1 MGLYTEEEVLA
12 RCSSSG
18 NREQHMILI
27 KPFFKLVGDNKI
39 PVAQIFANRYTE
51 DDLYFDIP
59 DAEETAEEK
68 TDDEDDTETDSGSSM
83 DWLNN
88 L

>member
-1 MGLYTEEEVLA
+1 
-12 RCSSSG
+12 
-18 NREQHMILI
+18 MILT
-27 KPFFKLVGDNKI
+27 KPFIKLVGDDKI
-39 PVAQIFANRYTE
+39 PVMQIFANRYTE

-59 DAEETAEEK
+59 DVENNAEEDI
-68 TDDEDDTETDSGSSM
+68 DDEDDTETDSGSSM